1 MKHSLVDWAVWL
13 VIVGF
18 ILTFALGI
26 LAHVNLNDCTREGYS
41 DYRVIGG
48 CVE

>member
-13 VIVGF
+13 LIVGF
-18 ILTFALGI
+18 ILMVLLGL

-41 DYRVIGG
+41 DYRFMRG